1 MKIRPIILA
10 GGVGERLWP
19 ISRELAPK
27 QFSETLFDITL
38 FEKTVLRC
46 KSDIYS
52 SPIIVTN
59 KIYLDKVLLSL
70 QSTKTNC
77 AKVIMETEKRNTAPA
92 IMSAMQLVSKNEV
105 LAIFASDHLID
116 PKKAFNNCVS
126 NAAGH
131 AISRKD
137 VIVFGVKPSF
147 PHTGYGYIEVDKN
160 KSKKDLYHV
169 KKFHEK
175 PNHLT
180 ATKYIE
186 SKSYFWNCGI
196 FIVAANLLM
205 KEIEEKFSNFNDLL
219 QKGAALKSLSNKK
232 SSIDL
237 YSVNN
242 KSMTELPSIS
252 FDEAILE
259 KTKNLSM
266 MIAKFNWTDLGS
278 WKSIYETS
286 KKNSDGNFIKGN
298 NVSIKS
304 TNSILISTKHPI
316 VADQIDDLII
326 INTTDVTYVGKK
338 SSEISINEIKKLLLK
353 NNAGLFKQPNHEVR
367 PWGKFESIDN
377 GSNFQVKRITV
388 RPKQKLSTQSHKKR
402 SEHWIVVKGT
412 AHVYLDGNV
421 SVVKENEHFFIPKKA
436 IHSLENRQR
445 ESLVLIELQYGTYL
459 GEDDITRYDDKYGRS
474 KEK

>member
-1 MKIRPIILA
+1 
-10 GGVGERLWP
+10 
-19 ISRELAPK
+19 
-27 QFSETLFDITL
+27 
-38 FEKTVLRC
+38 
-46 KSDIYS
+46 
-52 SPIIVTN
+52 
-59 KIYLDKVLLSL
+59 
-70 QSTKTNC
+70 
-77 AKVIMETEKRNTAPA
+77 
-92 IMSAMQLVSKNEV
+92 
-105 LAIFASDHLID
+105 
-116 PKKAFNNCVS
+116 
-126 NAAGH
+126 
-131 AISRKD
+131 
-137 VIVFGVKPSF
+137 
-147 PHTGYGYIEVDKN
+147 
-160 KSKKDLYHV
+160 
-169 KKFHEK
+169 
-175 PNHLT
+175 
-180 ATKYIE
+180 
-186 SKSYFWNCGI
+186 
-196 FIVAANLLM
+196 M